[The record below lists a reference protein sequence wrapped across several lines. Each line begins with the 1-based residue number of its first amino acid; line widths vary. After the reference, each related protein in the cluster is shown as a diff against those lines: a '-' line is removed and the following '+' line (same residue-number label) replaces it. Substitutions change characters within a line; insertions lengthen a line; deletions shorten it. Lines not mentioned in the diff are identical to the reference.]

1 MRRLLLICAV
11 WTASVLS
18 VATVVGA
25 CSGAAHDTAT
35 PATSGREAQSRAVE
49 PFKEITIPRGTT
61 LTFSLD
67 EGVGSASSRV
77 DERVRGH
84 VTRPVAVDGTV
95 VVPTGSEV
103 SGAVVEAKR
112 SERVKGRAEVAI
124 RLTELR
130 VRDGGDTYAISTPA
144 IVRTAPGQMKKD
156 TMKVAIPAAAGA
168 IVGGVLGGG
177 KGVAIGSAVGG
188 GAGAGYV
195 MSQRGPDVVLSAG
208 TRLTVKLLEPVAVRV
223 REPRSPERVQVAN

>member
-1 MRRLLLICAV
+1 MRRLPFVLFALWAS
-11 WTASVLS
+11 SVLVMATAFTACGHQAS
-18 VATVVGA
+18 DASAAAGRNDPPALPVEHVREVA
-25 CSGAAHDTAT
+25 
-35 PATSGREAQSRAVE
+35 
-49 PFKEITIPRGTT
+49 IPRGTT
-61 LTFSLD
+61 LTFALD
-67 EGVGSASSRV
+67 ESIGSASSRV
-77 DERVRGH
+77 DQRVRGH
-84 VTRPVAVDGTV
+84 LARPLAVDGTV

-103 SGAVVEAKR
+103 AGAVVEAQR
-112 SERVKGRAEVAI
+112 SERVKGRAQIAI

-130 VRDGGDTYAISTPA
+130 VHDAGETYAISTPA

-195 MSQRGPDVVLSAG
+195 MSQRGPEVVLGAG
-208 TRLTVKLLEPVAVRV
+208 TKLTVKLLEPITVRV
-223 REPRSPERVQVAN
+223 HEPPSPERVQVAN